1 MWKRIP
7 STVFVAFLGMT
18 AIAGGVDVID
28 LNDGDT
34 TPATIADIVYVTN
47 SDSVAKTDTIAGDFA
62 VAAGGKLY
70 VGLKGTD
77 APGGYAVASEKITL
91 NIGGDMNM
99 NGSAWIGKW
108 DMSGANAM
116 YLAFFPEFAA
126 APTGEIEVNVGGI

>member
-47 SDSVAKTDTIAGDFA
+47 SGAAAKTDTIAGDFA

-77 APGGYAVASEKITL
+77 APGGYAFRSQDRPVRMERNRRARGVR
-91 NIGGDMNM
+91 GGQRKDY
-99 NGSAWIGKW
+99 A
-108 DMSGANAM
+108 
-116 YLAFFPEFAA
+116 
-126 APTGEIEVNVGGI
+126 